1 MSHADGPAADVP
13 VWLRAM
19 ASPDPE
25 ARERAFSGFYSAAH
39 HQGDVYACTAAS
51 LPFLFALAD
60 DPTAPDRTAAARSA
74 DRRHG
79 LARCPGRGH
88 HVGPRCPAGRP
99 RPPHPLRPGDH
110 RQHHRADGDRPAAPA
125 HPRAADEDR
134 REGPQDLFR
143 RAHMCSRRRNSIT
156 GNSSSSPPR
165 SPTWNGPTVS
175 TRPPHL
181 RQQEGRASGSG
192 TGGSQLPGRLNR
204 TENDADASRSP
215 TARAVPQSSL
225 DTAPRASRSLGPDG
239 KLPGDGSVAV
249 AAHTTTTGRA
259 GPSPRLTGRA
269 VSARCVGAPQGT
281 RCAMPARR

>member
-110 RQHHRADGDRPAAPA
+110 RRHHRADGDRLAAPA

-134 REGPQDLFR
+134 G
-143 RAHMCSRRRNSIT
+143 
-156 GNSSSSPPR
+156 
-165 SPTWNGPTVS
+165 
-175 TRPPHL
+175 
-181 RQQEGRASGSG
+181 EGRRTCSGARTCAPAAETASQGTSPQLAAAFADMERPNRLHAPTTSAATRG
-192 TGGSQLPGRLNR
+192 QGKWVCTGGPQLPGRLNR

-249 AAHTTTTGRA
+249 TAHTTTTGRA

-281 RCAMPARR
+281 RCATPARR

>member
-1 MSHADGPAADVP
+1 MVNDLDSIDWSSMSHADGPAADVP

-110 RQHHRADGDRPAAPA
+110 RRHHRADGDRPAAPA

-134 REGPQDLFR
+134 GEGPQDLFR

-156 GNSSSSPPR
+156 GNFTAARRRVRRHGTAQPSPRAHHICGNKRAGQVGLVQVGHSSPA
-165 SPTWNGPTVS
+165 GS
-175 TRPPHL
+175 TARRTMLTHPARPPHV
-181 RQQEGRASGSG
+181 RCR
-192 TGGSQLPGRLNR
+192 
-204 TENDADASRSP
+204 SRHW
-215 TARAVPQSSL
+215 TR
-225 DTAPRASRSLGPDG
+225 RHGPVG
-239 KLPGDGSVAV
+239 HWG
-249 AAHTTTTGRA
+249 
-259 GPSPRLTGRA
+259 LT
-269 VSARCVGAPQGT
+269 
-281 RCAMPARR
+281 